1 MLHFWPTFFC
11 LKMFFPFFWNRIR
24 MIYSLFCQTLPEM
37 LLYSRPR
44 AERLLVIDESLK
56 VLSSWHSRNIFL
68 NSDWSPPSIRV
79 LWLVIILLCFED
91 ARSAWPSWPS
101 YKLRWSR
108 SVLLWTEPR
117 WNRNWKKLSQSVQV
131 FPVIF
136 LSLVIIVMLSN
147 LSNIMSETMTKIHD
161 AEDENVDGEKG
172 GFKMTKSY

>member
-11 LKMFFPFFWNRIR
+11 LKMFFFHFSGTELGWFIPFFR
-24 MIYSLFCQTLPEM
+24 QTLPEM

-56 VLSSWHSRNIFL
+56 VLSSWHSRNISL
-68 NSDWSPPSIRV
+68 DSDWSLPSIRG
-79 LWLVIILLCFED
+79 LWLVIISLCFED
-91 ARSAWPSWPS
+91 ASSAWPSWPS

-131 FPVIF
+131 LFPVIF
-136 LSLVIIVMLSN
+136 LSSCHHCHV
-147 LSNIMSETMTKIHD
+147 E
-161 AEDENVDGEKG
+161 
-172 GFKMTKSY
+172 